1 MSVTNQTQT
10 NTTVGIQ
17 RQGLAGL
24 VLFSLLTTLPCC
36 ICLFINGIMLF
47 TLRSKPVFRE
57 TSRYILLFNLL
68 FADTVQLAQSQTMY
82 LLSAAGVK
90 LLNAVCGAL
99 TAFYTLPHGV
109 SVLTLVTMSLE
120 RYVAVCYP
128 LRHAAII
135 TIKNTGV
142 VICVVWALSSLNC
155 LIQLRLVLN
164 VHSENW
170 QHMQKTDFCGK
181 DSVYRDPVSQLYDK
195 ASTYFLFVLA
205 GVTVTFSYV
214 GIIVAAKSASTD
226 KASAKRA
233 RKTLLLHLVQL
244 GLSMSSTIHSS
255 LLIVVFTNLDRASAV
270 IIQILLYIC
279 LIIVPK
285 CLSSL
290 IYGLRDQTIRPVLM
304 LHLCWH
310 CRVLPVM
317 SMTSTNTRVRTFTAK
332 S

>member
-68 FADTVQLAQSQTMY
+68 FADTVQLAQSQIMY

-90 LLNAVCGAL
+90 LLYTVCCVL
-99 TAFYTLPHGV
+99 TALNNLSHIISP
-109 SVLTLVTMSLE
+109 LTLVVMCLE

-135 TIKNTGV
+135 TIKNTVV
-142 VICVVWALSSLNC
+142 VICVVWALSSLNF
-155 LIQLRLVLN
+155 LTQLNLMLKD
-164 VHSENW
+164 HFKDL
-170 QHMQKTDFCGK
+170 QHLMMTDFCGK
-181 DSVYRDPVSQLYDK
+181 DNLLFDPVSQLYDK
-195 ASTYFLFVLA
+195 ASTYFLFALA

-255 LLIVVFTNLDRASAV
+255 LLIVVSTNLDRASAV

-290 IYGLRDQTIRPVLM
+290 IYGFRDQTIRPVLM